1 MRTWVFASL
10 PPIEVLA
17 KMAYGSGM
25 KNKGLACHAGG
36 CLIQLV
42 RVRSRGYKNCRAT
55 PPSTP
60 TGFRPPMLQTFSP
73 ARSLAAGSLFD
84 VDVSSCSQVPYL
96 RVSARLP
103 VKLWCIQK
111 RQQVDWTRSPA
122 SEILPIAEGP
132 RVILAACATGYSSVQ
147 RQAARALR

>member
-1 MRTWVFASL
+1 MRTWVFAIL

-17 KMAYGSGM
+17 DMALWQWDE
-25 KNKGLACHAGG
+25 KQGLARHAGG
-36 CLIQLV
+36 LPHPVGSCAFLGLQTVVPHHLQL
-42 RVRSRGYKNCRAT
+42 RRA
-55 PPSTP
+55 SA
-60 TGFRPPMLQTFSP
+60 PPMLQTFSP
-73 ARSLAAGSLFD
+73 ARSIAAGSLFD

-147 RQAARALR
+147 RQAAHALR

>member
-1 MRTWVFASL
+1 MTDALIKVIRNWSKYLRGFLVFFPRYFQWSKCVGFWGFIKI
-10 PPIEVLA
+10 IEECRVLA
-17 KMAYGSGM
+17 KA
-25 KNKGLACHAGG
+25 LA
-36 CLIQLV
+36 LV
-42 RVRSRGYKNCRAT
+42 T
-55 PPSTP
+55 
-60 TGFRPPMLQTFSP
+60 MLQICSP
-73 ARSLAAGSLFD
+73 AHSIAAGSLFE

-122 SEILPIAEGP
+122 SEILPIAEVP

-147 RQAARALR
+147 RQAAHALR